1 MKKVLCVGSA
11 VMDILVQSS
20 DLRVLK
26 SHQVA
31 GGVAMCE
38 VYGGKTEAENI
49 SLQTGGAGTNV
60 AVGLARL
67 GFVTASLARVGDDWM
82 KDLIINDL
90 KREGVETSL
99 IQAGRG
105 EKTGLSV
112 ILVAVDGGRSIITY
126 RGAARRISSGQVDW
140 EKVAGANW
148 LQIAALGGN
157 MELFED
163 LVVFSKSKNIGIGW
177 NPGKGEL
184 REKEKVVKMLPKIDL
199 LVLNRME
206 ASLLLTHPYE
216 EMKQMAE
223 KISGFGVKQVV
234 ITDGKK
240 GAGTMSGGVWIFA
253 PAFKTKS
260 VDDTGAGDA
269 FVAGMVAGILS
280 GKEAAVYL
288 KMGMANGAS
297 EVKELVAKSGLLA
310 KSEMTKWLRR
320 KLKVIE
326 EKL

>member
-1 MKKVLCVGSA
+1 
-11 VMDILVQSS
+11 
-20 DLRVLK
+20 
-26 SHQVA
+26 
-31 GGVAMCE
+31 
-38 VYGGKTEAENI
+38 
-49 SLQTGGAGTNV
+49 
-60 AVGLARL
+60 
-67 GFVTASLARVGDDWM
+67 M

-99 IQAGRG
+99 IQVGKG

-112 ILVAVDGGRSIITY
+112 ILVAADGGRSIITY
-126 RGAARRISSGQVDW
+126 RGAAKGISSKAVDW
-140 EKVAGANW
+140 EKVGGADW
-148 LQIAALGGN
+148 IQIAALGGN

-163 LVVFSKSKNIGIGW
+163 LVGFARSRGIRVGW

-184 REKEKVVKMLPKIDL
+184 SQKERVVKMLPKIDL

-206 ASLLLTHPYE
+206 ASLLLSHPYE

-269 FVAGMVAGILS
+269 FTSGMVAGTLA
-280 GKEAAVYL
+280 GKETAICL
-288 KMGMANGAS
+288 KMGLANGAS
-297 EVKELVAKSGLLA
+297 EVKELGAKSGLLS

-320 KLKVIE
+320 RLKVIE
-326 EKL
+326 ERV